1 MTERNDGTAELSPW
15 NRQMG
20 VLVWIWKVWKYEL
33 KTCEKTG
40 LGNSFLIWI
49 LRDTVLILTHQID
62 CLEPLS
68 GTIP

>member
-1 MTERNDGTAELSPW
+1 MTERNDGTAERSPW

-49 LRDTVLILTHQID
+49 LRDTVLIPTHQID